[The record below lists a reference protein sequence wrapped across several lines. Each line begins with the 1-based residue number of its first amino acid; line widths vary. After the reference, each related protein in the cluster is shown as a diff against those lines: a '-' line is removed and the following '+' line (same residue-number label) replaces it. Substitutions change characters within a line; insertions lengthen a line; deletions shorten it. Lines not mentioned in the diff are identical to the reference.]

1 MKNKTERFSWSFQDV
16 EIWCRLII
24 GSVSL
29 ALIPCQLNAAA
40 NADVCN
46 KIRIASSRLDTVA
59 VMPFQNATNDP
70 SLDWLSM
77 GIPETITDDLL
88 TMGRFVLI
96 ERIQLWRVMEE
107 QALQLTGAI
116 DNATAMEIGKLLGA
130 NLLVVGAFQKQGDTV
145 RLTARFVEAQTG
157 GVLQSTKIT
166 GPIDNIFDLQDR
178 IVDDLAAGLN
188 LDVPRTKSI
197 PLRGKPTKSLE
208 AFQHFGRAAL
218 LQARKDYQGAV
229 GELQKAIAADP
240 GFSLARDYFMEE
252 FLPLEAGNYWEY
264 EITVSQA
271 EDGESRSVGIHRAS
285 GLEEFDGIQHYALIQ
300 EIAGDVGARNMH
312 TSSVEYY
319 DKGSDGVYLVGRL
332 VKPGAY
338 PQVRELYDPPVLLFP
353 HELKMGTQWTAQYRV
368 RTAGQPGESSIQRR
382 QYTITGMEN
391 IKIPSLGSLQC
402 YVIQEDQ
409 RPGESG
415 ESSTTWFAPGIG
427 IVKTVWQSAEKSPLE
442 TPRMRT
448 QVLTAFHIER

>member
-29 ALIPCQLNAAA
+29 ALIPWQPNAAA
-40 NADVCN
+40 NAAVCN
-46 KIRIASSRLDTVA
+46 KIQIASSQLDTVA

-88 TMGRFVLI
+88 TMGGFVLI

-166 GPIDNIFDLQDR
+166 GSIDNIFDLQDR
-178 IVDDLAAGLN
+178 IVEDLAVGLN
-188 LDVPRTKSI
+188 LGVARTKSTT
-197 PLRGKPTKSLE
+197 PRRRPTKSLE
-208 AFQHFGRAAL
+208 AFQHFGQATL

-229 GELQKAIAADP
+229 GELQKAIAVDP
-240 GFSLARDYFMEE
+240 GFSLARDYLMEE
-252 FLPLEAGNYWEY
+252 FFPLEEGNYWEY

-271 EDGESRSVGIHRAS
+271 AAGESRAVYIHRAS
-285 GLEEFDGIQHYALIQ
+285 DPEESDGKQHYALTL
-300 EIAGDVGARNMH
+300 ETTEDVGARNMR
-312 TSSVEYY
+312 TPSVEYY
-319 DKGSDGVYLVGRL
+319 EKGDDGIYLVGRL
-332 VKPGAY
+332 INPDAN

-353 HELKMGTQWTAQYRV
+353 YELKMGKQWTAQYRV
-368 RTAGQPGESSIQRR
+368 RTTGQPGESSIQRR
-382 QYTITGMEN
+382 QYTITGKEN

-409 RPGESG
+409 RPGGSG
-415 ESSTTWFAPGIG
+415 ESSKTWFAPGIG
-427 IVKTVWQSAEKSPLE
+427 IVKTFWQSAEKSPLE